1 MTSIVAVGSCIEAD
15 MPDIEYHRWTG
26 PIREAADPLLALCE
40 AVFAEFD
47 ADYLLGRLPHV
58 ADPDLWLAIEGGEWV
73 GFKLGYRRGDALLY
87 SWLGGVH
94 PRLRGCGVASAL
106 MERQHAHA
114 AAAGYRFVETRTRA
128 ANTAMILLNLRHG
141 FHVAGFEVDARGM
154 AVATLRKTFESALA

>member
-1 MTSIVAVGSCIEAD
+1 MSDTD
-15 MPDIEYHRWTG
+15 YQRWAG
-26 PIREAADPLLALCE
+26 PIADAADPLLALCK

-47 ADYLLGRLPHV
+47 SAYLLDRLPRV

-94 PRLRGCGVASAL
+94 PRLRGQGVASEL

-114 AAAGYRFVETRTRA
+114 AAVGYRFVETRTRA
-128 ANTAMILLNLRHG
+128 ANNPMILLNLRHG
-141 FHVAGFEVDARGM
+141 FHITGFEVDARGIP
-154 AVATLRKTFESALA
+154 VVIQRKALS